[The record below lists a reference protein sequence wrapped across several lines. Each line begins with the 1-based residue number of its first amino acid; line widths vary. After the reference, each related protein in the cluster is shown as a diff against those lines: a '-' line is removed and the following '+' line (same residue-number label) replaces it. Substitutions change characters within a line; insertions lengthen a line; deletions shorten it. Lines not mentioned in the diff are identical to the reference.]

1 MCLIYTFSCLL
12 DSSCQN
18 LHIIII
24 ENLRLIGL
32 STQQKKNSRE
42 GVNITIA
49 SISKANVQ
57 MLALTSAPSRNS
69 EIQNSLQYI
78 EV

>member
-1 MCLIYTFSCLL
+1 M
-12 DSSCQN
+12 
-18 LHIIII
+18 I
-24 ENLRLIGL
+24 ESLNLIGL
-32 STQQKKNSRE
+32 STHQKKDPKE

-57 MLALTSAPSRNS
+57 MLALTSAPSRNR

-78 EV
+78 EM